1 MKNQQYFYTA
11 FKFSLILSFIY
22 VIIYN
27 ILFYDPILGYDAEAH
42 YAYIDTLSRYLPR
55 KIYIPNSNETR
66 EFFNPP
72 LPYLFPSI
80 IQVICRNFSSATNLL
95 MSCKPVYGNI
105 SQIFQN
111 IIYIFTIYVNLQ
123 TLKNFL
129 NKKTFLNL
137 SYLILIFLMAVNY
150 RTVSMIRGEIYI
162 LFFMSLL
169 LNIFLKVY
177 KNSYNFSQKDVLIFG
192 FIIGCLALSRQ
203 WAFLL
208 FPPFFLIYYFDKRK
222 KQLKSFKTKYFSFI
236 ASSLFIGFLISGWFY
251 ILSFLR
257 YGTFLAF
264 NMERHKNYNIE
275 SLANL
280 LSLEGVS
287 SYLFTNPIRPYFSNQ
302 FFPILYSDTWGD
314 YWGYFSFTS
323 RFLDIGRDQNNIG
336 AYLGRVNF
344 LSIFTT
350 IFIVFGCY
358 KVFKKYKKNDF
369 INYVKYSIIFSL
381 IGYFWFV
388 FSYPVSNSGD
398 TIKASYIIQMLNLMI
413 FIGAIYLDEIRSKRN
428 KTILIGILSFIYI
441 YNFESYLSHFPINY
455 PG

>member
-1 MKNQQYFYTA
+1 
-11 FKFSLILSFIY
+11 
-22 VIIYN
+22 
-27 ILFYDPILGYDAEAH
+27 
-42 YAYIDTLSRYLPR
+42 
-55 KIYIPNSNETR
+55 
-66 EFFNPP
+66 
-72 LPYLFPSI
+72 
-80 IQVICRNFSSATNLL
+80 
-95 MSCKPVYGNI
+95 
-105 SQIFQN
+105 
-111 IIYIFTIYVNLQ
+111 
-123 TLKNFL
+123 
-129 NKKTFLNL
+129 
-137 SYLILIFLMAVNY
+137 
-150 RTVSMIRGEIYI
+150 
-162 LFFMSLL
+162 
-169 LNIFLKVY
+169 
-177 KNSYNFSQKDVLIFG
+177 
-192 FIIGCLALSRQ
+192 
-203 WAFLL
+203 
-208 FPPFFLIYYFDKRK
+208 
-222 KQLKSFKTKYFSFI
+222 
-236 ASSLFIGFLISGWFY
+236 
-251 ILSFLR
+251 
-257 YGTFLAF
+257 
-264 NMERHKNYNIE
+264 MERHKNYNIE
-275 SLANL
+275 SLTNL
-280 LSLEGVS
+280 LSLEGVG

-323 RFLDIGRDQNNIG
+323 RFLEIGRDQNNIG

>member
-1 MKNQQYFYTA
+1 MKNQQYLLIV
-11 FKFSLILSFIY
+11 FKFSLIISFFYIL
-22 VIIYN
+22 IYN

-42 YAYIDTLSRYLPR
+42 YAYIDTFSRYLPR
-55 KIYIPNSNETR
+55 KIYIPNNYETR

-72 LPYLFPSI
+72 LPYLFPSV
-80 IQVICRNFSSATNLL
+80 IQVICRNLSSATNLL

-111 IIYIFTIYVNLQ
+111 IIYIFTIYINLK

-129 NKKTFLNL
+129 NKKSFFNI

-169 LNIFLKVY
+169 LNIFLKIY
-177 KNSYNFSQKDVLIFG
+177 KNNYDFSRKDVLFFG

-208 FPPFFLIYYFDKRK
+208 FPPFFLIYFFDKTK
-222 KQLKSFKTKYFSFI
+222 NQLKSFKTKYFSFI
-236 ASSLFIGFLISGWFY
+236 SSSLFMGFLISGWFY
-251 ILSFLR
+251 TLAFVR

-264 NMERHKNYNIE
+264 NMESQRNYNLE
-275 SLANL
+275 SFTNL
-280 LSLEGVS
+280 LSLEGLNT
-287 SYLFTNPIRPYFSNQ
+287 YLFTNPIRPYFSNQ

-323 RFLDIGRDQNNIG
+323 RFLEIGRDQDNIG

-350 IFIVFGCY
+350 TFIVFGCY
-358 KVFKKYKKNDF
+358 KVFRKYKKNDF
-369 INYVKYSIIFSL
+369 INYIKFAIIFSL

-413 FIGAIYLDEIRSKRN
+413 FIGAIYLDEIKSKTNR
-428 KTILIGILSFIYI
+428 IIIIGFFSLIYI
-441 YNFESYLSHFPINY
+441 HNFESFLSHFPINY